1 MDQYIGKMLDN
12 RYEIIECIGI
22 GGMAMVYKTRDHR
35 LNRLVAV
42 KILKPELAQDADFR
56 RRFHDESQAV
66 AMLSHAN
73 IVSVYDVSR
82 SDGLDYIVME
92 LVDGLTLK
100 QYMQRR
106 GTPLNWREAQHFIT
120 QIMRALSHAHG
131 RGIIHRDIKPHNIMV
146 LRDGSVKVTDF
157 GIAQLASA
165 AQNTMTQ
172 EAIGSV
178 HYISPEQAKGSHVDC
193 RTDIYSAG
201 VVLYEMLTGRLP
213 FEGDTPV
220 AVAIQHIKSIPV
232 PPRDLNP
239 GVPQGLEAITMKA
252 MAPELS
258 QRYASADEMLD
269 DLKEF
274 RKNPDY
280 EPEVRVEPAESDEPT
295 MVVPTKVITASVR
308 VPVERAESAQP
319 RPERRRQKAED
330 DYGYDYDDEPPR
342 RGGGAAAAAV
352 VIVVVLAVVGI
363 MFYFMYN
370 FFLKDLLF
378 SESVE
383 YEVPDLLGYTMEQL
397 EQNKTILGDFV
408 LEEGPK
414 MHSDQYPEGQICA
427 QTPEAKSK
435 VKDGTITITV
445 NVSGGEDKMYMPKV
459 ETWDAR
465 QAIKTLRDE
474 MGLKVNQEEDFSS
487 TITKGYVIS
496 QSWLPDTEIWE
507 GCEVTIVISKGPEIK
522 QATVTLFVGLPLE
535 DAKLQI
541 TQLGLKVGEV
551 TPRHS
556 DEYEEGRVMW
566 QSKAQG
572 EAVDKDTAIDLWVS
586 LGPEPEPSD
595 EPSPSNEPSSEPP
608 GESGQLP
615 DPTQNVAAPTSTQT
629 ITVDLGAYEGTV
641 DVRIVVGDVTI
652 FNNGVD
658 TNMTSSISRQ
668 ATASGTQM
676 VYIYINGLQVDS
688 YPLSF

>member
-12 RYEIIECIGI
+12 RYEIQECIGT
-22 GGMAMVYKTRDHR
+22 GGMAVVYKARDHR

-42 KILKPELAQDADFR
+42 KILKPELASDADFR

-92 LVDGLTLK
+92 LIDGLTLK

-120 QIMRALSHAHG
+120 QIMRALSHAHS

-220 AVAIQHIKSIPV
+220 AVAIQHIRSIPV
-232 PPRDLNP
+232 PPCDLNP
-239 GVPQGLEAITMKA
+239 DVPRTLEAITMKA

-258 QRYASADEMLD
+258 QRYATADEMLE

-280 EPEVRVEPAESDEPT
+280 EPAAPPVDVPDEPT
-295 MVVPTKVITASVR
+295 MVVPAKVITASVR
-308 VPVERAESAQP
+308 VPVERREPENTQ
-319 RPERRRQKAED
+319 PERRERRRREIEEED
-330 DYGYDYDDEPPR
+330 YDYDDEPPR
-342 RGGGAAAAAV
+342 RGGGVAAAAMAV
-352 VIVVVLAVVGI
+352 VLILAFIGCIV
-363 MFYFMYN
+363 YFLWN
-370 FFLKDLLF
+370 FFAKDLLTPG
-378 SESVE
+378 VQE
-383 YEVPDLLGYTMEQL
+383 YEVPNLLGYTVEQL
-397 EQNKTILGDFV
+397 EQNKTILGDFT
-408 LEEGPK
+408 LEKGDVKYSAEYK
-414 MHSDQYPEGQICA
+414 EGQICE
-427 QTPEAKSK
+427 QSPMP
-435 VKDGTITITV
+435 GTMVREGTMTITV
-445 NVSGGEDKMYMPKV
+445 QISGGEDKVYMPFV

-465 QAIKTLRDE
+465 KALKTLQDE
-474 MGLKVNQEEDFSS
+474 MGLVVYQEEDWSD

-496 QSWLPDTEIWE
+496 QSLLADTEVWP
-507 GCEVTIVISKGPEIK
+507 GREVTIVISKGPEQK
-522 QATVTLFVGLPLE
+522 QATVINFLNVPLE
-535 DAKLQI
+535 QAKDQI
-541 TQLGLKVGEV
+541 IQLGLKVGDVKEYY
-551 TPRHS
+551 S
-556 DEYEEGRVMW
+556 DEYPEGRVSW
-566 QSKAQG
+566 QSVAQG
-572 EAVDKDTAIDLWVS
+572 EQVDKDTAIDLWVS
-586 LGPEPEPSD
+586 LGPEPVDTPEPTPD
-595 EPSPSNEPSSEPP
+595 VTEPP
-608 GESGQLP
+608 EESTP
-615 DPTQNVAAPTSTQT
+615 VVEPTENVAAATSTQV
-629 ITVDLGAYEGTV
+629 ITVDLGPYEGTV
-641 DVRIVVGDVTI
+641 NVRIVVGDMTL
-652 FNNGVD
+652 FDGGVD
-658 TNMTSSISRQ
+658 ADMNSAKSVA
-668 ATASGTQM
+668 ATASGTQW
-676 VYIYINGLQVDS
+676 VSIYINGVLVDS
-688 YPLSF
+688 YSLDF